1 MDIEEAFAIMHPS
14 LNHKKMQHHDK
25 CNHGLSTWFPKADCR
40 QCELLEIIDVL
51 QAQARALSTEIA
63 RLERVYA
70 GGL

>member
-14 LNHKKMQHHDK
+14 LNLKQMQHHDK
-25 CNHGLSTWFPKADCR
+25 CNHGLSTWFPKMDCR

-51 QAQARALSTEIA
+51 QAQASALGTELA

>member
-14 LNHKKMQHHDK
+14 LNLKQMQHHDK
-25 CNHGLSTWFPKADCR
+25 CHHGLSTWFPKMDCR

-51 QAQARALSTEIA
+51 QAQAHALSTEIT